1 MKTGFLEAE
10 GGGVGNNWAEITL
23 VKTSDYSG
31 AVTKDREKFD
41 RKLTGAGRVQQA
53 TARRI
58 SSSVPFS
65 LVKWRMVLLSWDLSQ
80 CRTNPVKMRNI

>member
-10 GGGVGNNWAEITL
+10 GGGVGNN
-23 VKTSDYSG
+23 SDYSG
-31 AVTKDREKFD
+31 AVTKGREKFD

-65 LVKWRMVLLSWDLSQ
+65 LVKWRMVLLSWDLS
-80 CRTNPVKMRNI
+80 